1 MAKKIKITEHQLSL
15 IVNYINEN
23 KDSELL
29 EEGIKEWMLVGL
41 MTLGSIAGVKAQ
53 KGDVSSDHIKA
64 AELVQDRLQ
73 SGDKELVKYF
83 DKADIDLNQANLQK
97 LLGVDDAKIDTFR
110 TNYYKTAKQKIGKGY
125 ALKTVNIKRDTLI
138 SELPVETKL
147 DTTLNVDLSGNLFDV
162 GKFELNDETV
172 SDLNE
177 ILSIIES
184 NGGTINSIIIE
195 SSTDKQ
201 RLSKKLKRDVFAI
214 LKKMSPDD
222 KDLTDDKEK
231 NKKDLTGNKGLSTLR
246 NNKVKDYLISLG
258 IDAPVNQDIKWDQG
272 KGEDNAETP
281 QDPSARYVRVVIDVS
296 YDVAGLP
303 SDSTVGKVTE
313 DVYFVLIKKGEKTGS
328 RRSKG
333 SKGKSNTNSRE
344 NSCKFNFLKG
354 KGIPCPGFD

>member
-15 IVNYINEN
+15 IVNHINEN
-23 KDSELL
+23 KDSEIL

-41 MTLGSIAGVKAQ
+41 MTLGSISGIKAQ
-53 KGDVSSDHIKA
+53 KEDISSDHIKA

-97 LLGVDDAKIDTFR
+97 LLGVSDAKIDTFR
-110 TNYYKTAKQKIGKGY
+110 TSYYKTAKQKIGKGY
-125 ALKTVNIKRDTLI
+125 VLKSFNLTKDTLI
-138 SELPVETKL
+138 SELPAETTL
-147 DTTLNVDLSGNLFDV
+147 DTTLNVDLSGNLFDE
-162 GKFELNDETV
+162 GRFELNNQTV
-172 SDLNE
+172 SE
-177 ILSIIES
+177 LSDIIKVIEL
-184 NGGTINSIIIE
+184 NGGTINSIVIE

-201 RLSKKLKRDVFAI
+201 RISPELEPKLVDAI
-214 LKKMSPDD
+214 GKG
-222 KDLTDDKEK
+222 
-231 NKKDLTGNKGLSTLR
+231 GNEGLSTLR
-246 NNKVKDYLISLG
+246 NGKVKDYITSLG
-258 IDAPVNQDIKWDQG
+258 VDSSVVKQDIKWEQG

-281 QDPSARYVRVVIDVS
+281 QDPSARYVRVIIDVS

-303 SDSTVGKVTE
+303 SDATVGKITE

-333 SKGKSNTNSRE
+333 SKGKSNTNSRK

>member
-1 MAKKIKITEHQLSL
+1 MSRKIKITEEQLKL
-15 IVNYINEN
+15 IVNHINEN

-41 MTLGSIAGVKAQ
+41 MTLGSIAGIKAQ
-53 KGDVSSDHIKA
+53 KSNVGSDHIKA

-83 DKADIDLNQANLQK
+83 DKADIDLNKANLQK
-97 LLGVDDAKIDTFR
+97 LLNVNDAKIDTFK
-110 TNYYKTAKQKIGKGY
+110 TKYIGTAKQKMDKQGY
-125 ALKTVNIKRDTLI
+125 ALKSVNIKRDTLI
-138 SELPVETKL
+138 SELPAETKI

-172 SDLNE
+172 SDLND
-177 ILSIIES
+177 ILKVIEL
-184 NGGTINSIIIE
+184 NGGTINSITIE

-201 RLSKKLKRDVFAI
+201 RISPQLEPKLVDAI
-214 LKKMSPDD
+214 GKG
-222 KDLTDDKEK
+222 
-231 NKKDLTGNKGLSTLR
+231 GNEGLSTLR
-246 NNKVKDYLISLG
+246 NGKVKDYLINLG
-258 IDAPVNQDIKWDQG
+258 IDSSIIKQDIKWEQG

-328 RRSKG
+328 KRNKGRGGSSSSKYH
-333 SKGKSNTNSRE
+333 KS
-344 NSCKFNFLKG
+344 SCNVILKNM
-354 KGIPCPGFD
+354 KSIPCPDN

>member
-1 MAKKIKITEHQLSL
+1 MGNRIKITEQQLAL
-15 IVNYINEN
+15 IVNHINEN

-53 KGDVSSDHIKA
+53 TGEVSPDHIKA

-138 SELPVETKL
+138 SELPAETKL

-222 KDLTDDKEK
+222 KDLTDE
-231 NKKDLTGNKGLSTLR
+231 KDLTGNKGLSTLR

-258 IDAPVNQDIKWDQG
+258 IDAPVKQDIKWDKG
-272 KGEDNAETP
+272 KGEDNSATP

-344 NSCKFNFLKG
+344 NSCKFNFRKG

>member
-1 MAKKIKITEHQLSL
+1 MVKKIKITEHQLSL
-15 IVNYINEN
+15 IVNHINEN

-83 DKADIDLNQANLQK
+83 DKADIDLNQDNLQK
-97 LLGVDDAKIDTFR
+97 LLGVNDAKIDTFK
-110 TNYYKTAKQKIGKGY
+110 TKYIGTAKQKMDKQGY
-125 ALKTVNIKRDTLI
+125 AIKSVNIKRDTLI
-138 SELPVETKL
+138 SELPSETKL

-184 NGGTINSIIIE
+184 NGGTINSIVIE

-201 RLSKKLKRDVFAI
+201 RISPQLEPKLVNAI
-214 LKKMSPDD
+214 GKG
-222 KDLTDDKEK
+222 
-231 NKKDLTGNKGLSTLR
+231 GNEGLSTLR

-258 IDAPVNQDIKWDQG
+258 IDSSVVKQDIKWEQG
-272 KGEDNAETP
+272 KGEDNAEAP

-313 DVYFVLIKKGEKTGS
+313 DVYFVLIKKAENTGS
-328 RRSKG
+328 KRSKG
-333 SKGKSNTNSRE
+333 SKGKSNTSSRK
-344 NSCKFNFLKG
+344 NSCKFNFRKG